1 MNWSEFFHMGGYA
14 FHVWTSWALS
24 ILSLVIIIV
33 VSKKSNSKI
42 KSELIRQY
50 KREERQAEKSSAVD

>member
-33 VSKKSNSKI
+33 VSKRSNSKI

-50 KREERQAEKSSAVD
+50 KREERQAEKSSSVD